1 MKSFLLS
8 ILSLF
13 FLSACSDFVD
23 HKSLHPKKTKDE
35 LKEITQP
42 VADLDQFK
50 HVQTFKP
57 YAKKIEHENIAKS
70 LLKRVSVVITE
81 QTPIKEILTTLADQC
96 GAELQLATNVNL
108 NIIYTAKNKPFYHI
122 IKQICDIGNLR
133 LTRDGTSLR
142 IEVDAPYSQNYNVQF
157 LNMERNSQNRIS
169 IATDVFGTQSSNT
182 AQGHTVNLDNGS
194 NSEVKIQ
201 GQNNF
206 WAEVEENLKTILSH
220 TEKAGKF
227 SIHKQAGL
235 ISVFATQ
242 KQHDLM
248 KNYLDQLKHIT
259 SRQVLVEAKI
269 IEVTLKDGF
278 KSGINWQ
285 KLGGGDLVTKA
296 NFGSLASSAPFLDT
310 AFAGRDSLEFGA
322 KGAQFSGILQAL
334 EEFGSSRTLS
344 SPRLTVM
351 NNQTALMKVA
361 QNHVYFRI
369 NYDKQISTQNN
380 IQNFNLSSDIQ
391 TVPIGL
397 VMSVQPSID
406 DETGDVILFLRPT
419 ISKLSQTVADP
430 AVDLALSA
438 NSNINGEVKQSLVPV
453 VDVKEMDT
461 ILRVKSGDVGVLG
474 GLMEVKSTHNQASLP
489 GAGDMPI
496 IKDIFGSHS
505 DSDEVVELVI
515 LLKVTIVNNAE
526 PDSADNRMIKT
537 QITDARPL

>member
-1 MKSFLLS
+1 MKFLLS
-8 ILSLF
+8 SISCLF
-13 FLSACSDFVD
+13 LISGCSELVD
-23 HKSLHPKKTKDE
+23 HQSLHPKKDKTA
-35 LKEITQP
+35 LKEIAQP
-42 VADLDQFK
+42 VADGAHRQSA
-50 HVQTFKP
+50 QTFHP
-57 YAKKIEHENIAKS
+57 YKKKIVEENIPKS
-70 LLKRVSVVITE
+70 LLKLVSVTITE
-81 QTPIKEILTTLADQC
+81 QTPIKEVLTTLADQT
-96 GAELQLATNVNL
+96 GVELQLATNINL
-108 NIIYTAKNKPFYHI
+108 NMIYTAKKRPFYHV

-142 IEVDAPYSQNYNVQF
+142 IEVDTPYSKNYNVQF
-157 LNMERNSQNRIS
+157 LNIERNSQNRIS
-169 IATDVFGTQSSNT
+169 IATDVFGTQGAHSTQGNT
-182 AQGHTVNLDNGS
+182 ANLDNGS
-194 NSEVKIQ
+194 NSEVKAQ

-206 WAEVEENLKTILSH
+206 WGEVAENLKTILSH

-242 KQHDLM
+242 RQHDLI
-248 KNYLDQLKHIT
+248 KDYLDQLKHIT

-285 KLGGGDLVTKA
+285 KLGAGDLVTKA

-310 AFAGRDSLEFGA
+310 AFAGRDALEFGG
-322 KGAQFSGILQAL
+322 KGSQFSGILQAL

-351 NNQTALMKVA
+351 NNQTALLKVA

-369 NYDKQISTQNN
+369 NYDKQTSTQNN

-430 AVDLALSA
+430 AVDLALAA
-438 NSNINGEVKQSLVPV
+438 NNNNNAEVKQSLVPV

-474 GLMEVKSTHNQASLP
+474 GLMEVKSTQNQANLP
-489 GAGDMPI
+489 GASDMPI
-496 IKDIFGSHS
+496 IKDIFGSHAE
-505 DSDEVVELVI
+505 SDEVVELVI

-526 PDSADNRMIKT
+526 PDAADNRVIKT
-537 QITDARPL
+537 QFTDARPL

>member
-1 MKSFLLS
+1 MQSFILS
-8 ILSLF
+8 IFCLF
-13 FLSACSDFVD
+13 LISGCSDFVD
-23 HKSLHPKKTKDE
+23 HKSLHPKKDKAE
-35 LKEITQP
+35 LKEIAQP
-42 VADLDQFK
+42 VDDSTKTKSAQIFR
-50 HVQTFKP
+50 P
-57 YAKKIEHENIAKS
+57 YKKKIEQENIPKS
-70 LLKRVSVVITE
+70 LLKRVSVTITE
-81 QTPIKEILTTLADQC
+81 QTPIKEVLTTLAGQV

-108 NIIYTAKNKPFYHI
+108 SIIYTAKNKPFYHI

-133 LTRDGTSLR
+133 LTRDDTSLR
-142 IEVDAPYSQNYNVQF
+142 IEVDTPYSKNYNVQF
-157 LNMERNSQNRIS
+157 LNMERSSQNRIS
-169 IATDVFGTQSSNT
+169 IATDVFGTQNSGT
-182 AQGHTVNLDNGS
+182 AQQTTNLDNGS
-194 NSEVKIQ
+194 NSEVKVQ

-206 WAEVEENLKTILSH
+206 WGEVEENLKTILSH
-220 TEKAGKF
+220 TEQSGKF

-248 KNYLDQLKHIT
+248 QDYFDQLKHIT

-285 KLGGGDLVTKA
+285 KLGGGDLITKA
-296 NFGSLASSAPFLDT
+296 NFGSLASAAPFLDT
-310 AFAGRDSLEFGA
+310 TFAGKDSIELGG
-322 KGAQFSGILQAL
+322 KGSQFSGILHAL

-369 NYDKQISTQNN
+369 NYDKQTSTQNN

-430 AVDLALSA
+430 AVDLALAA
-438 NSNINGEVKQSLVPV
+438 NANNSSEVKQSLVPV

-461 ILRVKSGDVGVLG
+461 ILRVKSGDVGVLD
-474 GLMEVKSTHNQASLP
+474 GLMEVKSTQNQASLP
-489 GAGDMPI
+489 GASNIPI
-496 IKDIFGSHS
+496 TKQ
-505 DSDEVVELVI
+505 
-515 LLKVTIVNNAE
+515 
-526 PDSADNRMIKT
+526 PSA
-537 QITDARPL
+537 LS

>member
-1 MKSFLLS
+1 MKFLFHSFVYLLF
-8 ILSLF
+8 I
-13 FLSACSDFVD
+13 AGCSDLVD
-23 HKSLHPKKTKDE
+23 HQSLHPKKDKID
-35 LKEITQP
+35 LKEIAQP
-42 VADLDQFK
+42 VAN
-50 HVQTFKP
+50 VQRESLQKFHP
-57 YAKKIEHENIAKS
+57 YKKKIEQENIPKA
-70 LLKRVSVVITE
+70 LLKPVSVIITE
-81 QTPIKEILTTLADQC
+81 QTPVKEVLTTLAEQT
-96 GAELQLATNVNL
+96 GVELQLATNINL
-108 NIIYTAKNKPFYHI
+108 NMIYTAKKKPFYHV

-142 IEVDAPYSQNYNVQF
+142 IEIDTPYTKNYNVQF
-157 LNMERNSQNRIS
+157 LNIERDSQNRIS
-169 IATDVFGTQSSNT
+169 IATDVFGTQSPNLGQGKT
-182 AQGHTVNLDNGS
+182 ANLDNGS
-194 NSEVKIQ
+194 NSEVKAQ

-206 WAEVEENLKTILSH
+206 WGEVAENLKIILSH

-235 ISVFATQ
+235 ISIFATQ
-242 KQHDLM
+242 RQHDLI
-248 KNYLDQLKHIT
+248 KDYLEQLKHIT

-269 IEVTLKDGF
+269 IEVTLKDGY

-285 KLGGGDLVTKA
+285 KLGGGDLITKA

-310 AFAGRDSLEFGA
+310 AFAGRDALEFGG
-322 KGAQFSGILQAL
+322 KGSQFSGILQAL

-351 NNQTALMKVA
+351 NNQTALLKVA

-369 NYDKQISTQNN
+369 NYDKQTSAQNN

-430 AVDLALSA
+430 AVDLALAA
-438 NSNINGEVKQSLVPV
+438 NNNNNAEVKQSLVPV

-461 ILRVKSGDVGVLG
+461 ILRVKSGDVGILG
-474 GLMEVKSTHNQASLP
+474 GLMEVKSTQNQANLP
-489 GAGDMPI
+489 GSGDMPF
-496 IKDIFGSHS
+496 IKDIFGSHAE
-505 DSDEVVELVI
+505 SDEVVELVI

-526 PDSADNRMIKT
+526 PDAADKRMIKT
-537 QITDARPL
+537 HFTDARPL